1 MTDPGLTAALE
12 ALRQAARRSAVA
24 RRLDADAEQ
33 ALLQTIVEAT
43 VTLFEAEASSIA
55 LFERDP
61 DRLEFRVAAGAQGA
75 GAIGLSIPPSK
86 GIVGFVFST
95 GQPLALSDVL
105 SDPRFDRT
113 TAERTGYVPRSI
125 AAVPLVDQDTTVG
138 VLQVLDK
145 HTSPTFSLKD
155 METASAINSFPF
167 KPTGFETTNPS
178 MINLSADNSSF
189 CFFFVSDSNSSSDI
203 FLSLSRR
210 SSLSWRNSKSEI
222 SAPNPKTAFFA
233 TRVISGGI
241 ACMAFC
247 KFNMILSASGSFPCL
262 IFPSCDSTAEAK
274 IDIAPPSFFLSTT
287 NTLILSE

>member
-1 MTDPGLTAALE
+1 MDDPGLTAALQ
-12 ALRQAARRSAVA
+12 ALRQAARRSSVA
-24 RRLDADAEQ
+24 RRFDADAEQ

-75 GAIGLSIPPSK
+75 GAIGLSVPPSK

-105 SDPRFDRT
+105 SDPRFDKA

-125 AAVPLVDQDTTVG
+125 AAVPLVDHDTTVG

-155 METASAINSFPF
+155 MELLAVFARQAAAAIRAARVQRDSQRLLRAALAGVGGADVTEEQIDQLVSAAASELDTDAETPF
-167 KPTGFETTNPS
+167 WTLVDRVARLRE
-178 MINLSADNSSF
+178 LSDRELRI
-189 CFFFVSDSNSSSDI
+189 VSDI
-203 FLSLSRR
+203 LEVLATHATRGRR
-210 SSLSWRNSKSEI
+210 S
-222 SAPNPKTAFFA
+222 
-233 TRVISGGI
+233 V
-241 ACMAFC
+241 
-247 KFNMILSASGSFPCL
+247 
-262 IFPSCDSTAEAK
+262 
-274 IDIAPPSFFLSTT
+274 
-287 NTLILSE
+287 

>member
-145 HTSPTFSLKD
+145 HTSPTFSLRD
-155 METASAINSFPF
+155 MELLAVFARQAAAAIRAARVQRDSQRLLRAALAGVGDADVTDEQVDALVSAATTELDTDPDAPF
-167 KPTGFETTNPS
+167 WVLVDRVAR
-178 MINLSADNSSF
+178 MRDLSDRELRI
-189 CFFFVSDSNSSSDI
+189 VSDILDV
-203 FLSLSRR
+203 LAAHASRGR
-210 SSLSWRNSKSEI
+210 R
-222 SAPNPKTAFFA
+222 A
-233 TRVISGGI
+233 V
-241 ACMAFC
+241 
-247 KFNMILSASGSFPCL
+247 
-262 IFPSCDSTAEAK
+262 
-274 IDIAPPSFFLSTT
+274 
-287 NTLILSE
+287 